1 MRTAAVLLMLM
12 LSGCA
17 SSTLTGE
24 DRVKAVDAC
33 EAAILAALPGVLAMI
48 DRTDSTNLQKA
59 TETDA
64 ALRQANALPAC
75 AKVGSNALTVLRE
88 QRAARRAK

>member
-1 MRTAAVLLMLM
+1 MRTAIVLVLLLAA
-12 LSGCA
+12 CA
-17 SSTLTGE
+17 SATLTGE
-24 DRVKAVDAC
+24 ERVKAIDAC
-33 EAAILAALPGVLAMI
+33 EVAILAALPSVLAII
-48 DRTDSTNLQKA
+48 DGTKATNLQKA

-88 QRAARRAK
+88 QRAARRAR